1 MKNLTYS
8 LLFLFWVLG
17 CSQNKENMIN
27 QNIGITSANLAE
39 EISKQVQHY
48 PVEKIYTLG
57 YSNDKCYF
65 DMYVDGIKLNKTFN
79 KAIGNTAV
87 EINNV
92 LFASG
97 KHKISFQLSPLG
109 KAQEY
114 EEDYQTLVDDTD
126 LDFDLQSY
134 DLRNENIPDEEH
146 KKYSL
151 PKKKEEISAGYF
163 KEKFVDAGKI
173 FYEGSF
179 DINVDLP
186 FSNKPIFSDAKDL
199 NDLDRNEL
207 ESMLL
212 KKYHEIWSIY
222 ENKEYDNI
230 AKLEYNSLMDLY
242 VSTYEDK
249 QIIKKNID
257 ILFSDIYKNST
268 FKMQPIGNYK
278 LQFFAGGKLVALMLE
293 TKDNRL
299 RGNTALW
306 AKVNY
311 DGGTRGIFLNRYFY
325 IPKGETELKVY

>member
-1 MKNLTYS
+1 MYLFS
-8 LLFLFWVLG
+8 LIICLQA
-17 CSQNKENMIN
+17 CSKNKENMIN

-97 KHKISFQLSPLG
+97 KHKISFQLYPLG

-114 EEDYQTLVDDTD
+114 EEDYQTLVDETD

-146 KKYSL
+146 IKYSL

-163 KEKFVDAGKI
+163 KEKFVDAGKT
-173 FYEGSF
+173 FYEESF
-179 DINVDLP
+179 QINQYL
-186 FSNKPIFSDAKDL
+186 A
-199 NDLDRNEL
+199 
-207 ESMLL
+207 
-212 KKYHEIWSIY
+212 
-222 ENKEYDNI
+222 
-230 AKLEYNSLMDLY
+230 
-242 VSTYEDK
+242 
-249 QIIKKNID
+249 
-257 ILFSDIYKNST
+257 
-268 FKMQPIGNYK
+268 MQKI
-278 LQFFAGGKLVALMLE
+278 
-293 TKDNRL
+293 
-299 RGNTALW
+299 
-306 AKVNY
+306 
-311 DGGTRGIFLNRYFY
+311 
-325 IPKGETELKVY
+325 